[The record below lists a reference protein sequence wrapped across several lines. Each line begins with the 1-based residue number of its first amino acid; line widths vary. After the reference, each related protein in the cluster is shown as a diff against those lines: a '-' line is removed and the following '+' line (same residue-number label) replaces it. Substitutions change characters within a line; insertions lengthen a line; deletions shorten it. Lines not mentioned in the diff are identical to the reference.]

1 MPKKRG
7 SLSRKN
13 IIRLAVLGFILF
25 LGTGL
30 AGGIQLYRE
39 NIKVYKAAAESY
51 VNMLCF
57 QIAGIDIDGV
67 IEHKQEIREVQKALR
82 DYTITHDGSM
92 EEEEYRKLT
101 SDLRE
106 DVKNAFEAWYNI
118 DSFVLGFG
126 NICVDIQFAYVV
138 IPTENDLIY
147 VWDSEIAEDGFM
159 DPFEHVPYSG
169 KEKEHIVAVM
179 RGDVDRDFFM
189 DTINGER
196 FGTALCPVLNEDEE
210 IRAVAAIDI
219 SVSKIRIAF
228 MKLIGNIG
236 IAIFLIMLASIMV
249 YHYVVRKQIINPIV
263 TLTQSADGL
272 VNNLQKDGGN
282 RSGWT
287 YIPGMRLTF
296 WPDPLSEWMQSLWII
311 SGRMLPLPRKR
322 NASGRS

>member
-126 NICVDIQFAYVV
+126 NI
-138 IPTENDLIY
+138 
-147 VWDSEIAEDGFM
+147 
-159 DPFEHVPYSG
+159 
-169 KEKEHIVAVM
+169 
-179 RGDVDRDFFM
+179 
-189 DTINGER
+189 
-196 FGTALCPVLNEDEE
+196 
-210 IRAVAAIDI
+210 
-219 SVSKIRIAF
+219 
-228 MKLIGNIG
+228 
-236 IAIFLIMLASIMV
+236 
-249 YHYVVRKQIINPIV
+249 
-263 TLTQSADGL
+263 
-272 VNNLQKDGGN
+272 
-282 RSGWT
+282 
-287 YIPGMRLTF
+287 
-296 WPDPLSEWMQSLWII
+296 
-311 SGRMLPLPRKR
+311 
-322 NASGRS
+322 